1 MPRFLALLGVLLFIG
16 CDTSTITTPPPSP
29 GPGTTTIRYEIV
41 PSATFGSAIADSITY
56 VDADGQTVSLS
67 TTQLP
72 WIQSVPFENGREQLV
87 RVTAMRTAPANEV
100 GLTARIL
107 VGGVLRQ
114 EAPFPGVDNTAVTTI
129 EALAAYLFEGIP
141 PGDG

>member
-1 MPRFLALLGVLLFIG
+1 MLRLLVLLVTLFFVG
-16 CDTSTITTPPPSP
+16 CDSSTVTMPPPP
-29 GPGTTTIRYEIV
+29 AGPGSTTIRYEVV
-41 PSATFGSAIADSITY
+41 PSPTFGSAVADSVAYT
-56 VDADGQTVSLS
+56 DSDGQTISLS

-87 RVTAMRTAPANEV
+87 RVTATRTAPANEV

-107 VGGVLRQ
+107 VGGVLVL
-114 EAPFPGVDNTAVTTI
+114 ETPFPGVNDTAETTN

-141 PGDG
+141 PSGN